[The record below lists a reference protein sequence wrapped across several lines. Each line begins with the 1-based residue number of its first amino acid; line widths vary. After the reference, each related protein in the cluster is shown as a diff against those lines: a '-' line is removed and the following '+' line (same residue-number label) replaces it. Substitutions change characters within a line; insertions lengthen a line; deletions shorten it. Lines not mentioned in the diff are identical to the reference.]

1 MSRYE
6 VRETIVIHAPP
17 ERIWPL
23 LVSIPRIGP
32 SEGRWNATHNL
43 LGVPRPTQALLEARG
58 PEVVR
63 LAHWGPDIRF
73 EEHILEVS
81 DKRSLRWTF
90 VFPDTSV
97 RDHTDRHIAPDGMH
111 LTIREGSYHLTPLPG
126 GRTEVAL
133 ETSFDLRSPVN
144 WYAAGWGEW
153 LLRDIQGNVLQI
165 IKDRVESPPEAR
177 EGWTPTPRLEITT
190 LIRIG
195 RSLRGLKQRIDR
207 ADQAEQ
213 TAEAA
218 DEEQEGRE
226 RRRRIAGLALLLGC
240 AFAHGSDT
248 PVKVLFSLPPHSK
261 QIANP
266 DERPAGKAAAR
277 ATKDQDRVRRCVSSP
292 WELGMKPSR
301 S

>member
-1 MSRYE
+1 MAVTLTFLVAVPAALASFISFVADPERHHNLIWHLRLALLPLLAAIIGGVLLQEGVICILMLLPLWSVSVFAATIITYFLRRRRRPTDRLQASAILLLPALAAQAEIAVPLPMCRYE

-111 LTIREGSYHLTPLPG
+111 LAVREGSYHLTPLPG

-153 LLRDIQGNVLQI
+153 LLRDVQGNVLQI

-177 EGWTPTPRLEITT
+177 EG
-190 LIRIG
+190 
-195 RSLRGLKQRIDR
+195 
-207 ADQAEQ
+207 
-213 TAEAA
+213 
-218 DEEQEGRE
+218 
-226 RRRRIAGLALLLGC
+226 
-240 AFAHGSDT
+240 
-248 PVKVLFSLPPHSK
+248 
-261 QIANP
+261 
-266 DERPAGKAAAR
+266 
-277 ATKDQDRVRRCVSSP
+277 
-292 WELGMKPSR
+292 
-301 S
+301 